1 MNTNV
6 ISGEQSN
13 TKIVAI
19 FKTKQ
24 AAEDCAKKIQE
35 QGLDPTQFDIVSPT
49 DKDYDRKLEPEG
61 QGIKRT
67 GIKAHATFA
76 ILGFVL
82 GLALWAAFYFLD
94 YNLIKNVPIGS
105 LSAFLFIATCGGLMI
120 GGFIT
125 MRVDQQGV
133 IQTVRTAV
141 QDGNW
146 SLLIHSRSHHQTHAV
161 SQALSDLGID
171 SVRSL

>member
-1 MNTNV
+1 MTTNL

-13 TKIVAI
+13 TKIVAV

-24 AAEDCAKKIQE
+24 AAEDCAKKMQE
-35 QGLDPTQFDIVSPT
+35 HGLDTTQFDIVSPHE
-49 DKDYDRKLEPEG
+49 KNYQRKLEPEG

-82 GLALWAAFYFLD
+82 GWVLWGVLYFLEF
-94 YNLIKNVPIGS
+94 NSIKNAPIAS
-105 LSAFLFIATCGGLMI
+105 LSAFLFFLTCAGLMI

-125 MRVDQQGV
+125 MRVDQQVV
-133 IQTVRTAV
+133 IQTVDTAV
-141 QDGNW
+141 KKGHW
-146 SLLIHSRSHHQTHAV
+146 SLLIHSRSHEQTHAV
-161 SQALSDLGID
+161 TQALSDLGID

>member
-13 TKIVAI
+13 TKIVAV
-19 FKTKQ
+19 FTTKQ

-35 QGLDPTQFDIVSPT
+35 HGLDSTQFDIVSPHDT
-49 DKDYDRKLEPEG
+49 DYDRKLEPEG
-61 QGIKRT
+61 QGVKRT
-67 GIKAHATFA
+67 GIRAHATFG
-76 ILGFVL
+76 ILGFVI
-82 GLALWAAFYFLD
+82 GLVLWGVLYFMGFD
-94 YNLIKNVPIGS
+94 LIKNVVIGS
-105 LSAFLFIATCGGLMI
+105 LAGFLFIATCLGLMI

-141 QDGNW
+141 KEGHW
-146 SLLIHSRSHHQTHAV
+146 SLLIHSRSHEQTHDV
-161 SQALSDLGID
+161 SQALSNLGID

>member
-1 MNTNV
+1 MTTNV

-19 FKTKQ
+19 FKTKE

-35 QGLDPTQFDIVSPT
+35 YGLDSTQFDIVSPT
-49 DKDYDRKLEPEG
+49 DRDYDRKLEPEG

-67 GIKAHATFA
+67 GIKAHATFG
-76 ILGFVL
+76 IIGFVI
-82 GLALWAAFYFLD
+82 GLALWGAFYFMGYD
-94 YNLIKNVPIGS
+94 LIKNTPIGS
-105 LSAFLFIATCGGLMI
+105 LAAFLFILTCFGLMM

-141 QDGNW
+141 KEGNW
-146 SLLIHSRSHHQTHAV
+146 SLLIHSRSHQQTQDV
-161 SQALSDLGID
+161 TQALTNLGID